1 MKCECA
7 FTISETSAW
16 DYKQEDQHFKMLAY
30 PSNGAM
36 KMMKLQII
44 CHSRTALVLLVQ
56 TTRYPPIKILLYVC
70 LSFFKAHYNRS
81 QEIWLSKQHSNKHQ
95 RAVLKEMR
103 HSPA

>member
-1 MKCECA
+1 MKCERA

-56 TTRYPPIKILLYVC
+56 TTRYP
-70 LSFFKAHYNRS
+70 SH
-81 QEIWLSKQHSNKHQ
+81 
-95 RAVLKEMR
+95 
-103 HSPA
+103 